1 MHSLMYMP
9 ALYHWCSELASSN
22 LWNSV
27 FLLIMILW
35 VQQILLEWSTKTSRQ
50 PFLNFYSLIFSFS
63 HPPTHPPTA
72 SHLTLLSHASVNAFV
87 EVLKASMLL
96 YLMGPLWP
104 DFSPVFTTVYIT
116 FPERTVALGS
126 MVIHALCSSLIH
138 QMFLLPLLPLVPELW
153 NITLYPSTISPPF
166 FFILTLPVISW
177 PIAFPSI

>member
-1 MHSLMYMP
+1 MT
-9 ALYHWCSELASSN
+9 
-22 LWNSV
+22 V
-27 FLLIMILW
+27 W
-35 VQQILLEWSTKTSRQ
+35 VQQILLEWSTKTLRQ

-116 FPERTVALGS
+116 FPERTVAFGFHGKTLFLFIINS
-126 MVIHALCSSLIH
+126 PNVHFAFTASCSWALKYHPVPKHHLST
-138 QMFLLPLLPLVPELW
+138 FLLYLNSSSNLL
-153 NITLYPSTISPPF
+153 THSF
-166 FFILTLPVISW
+166 SW
-177 PIAFPSI
+177 HLDANHF